1 MNQFFYESSGKEKLR
16 DLMNE
21 GMTSQ
26 AYERSGVGK
35 RSFLYRIPKLI
46 MASLIL
52 LAVVKL
58 VIP

>member
-16 DLMNE
+16 DLMHE
-21 GMTSQ
+21 GMRSQ

-35 RSFLYRIPKLI
+35 RSFVHRIPKLI